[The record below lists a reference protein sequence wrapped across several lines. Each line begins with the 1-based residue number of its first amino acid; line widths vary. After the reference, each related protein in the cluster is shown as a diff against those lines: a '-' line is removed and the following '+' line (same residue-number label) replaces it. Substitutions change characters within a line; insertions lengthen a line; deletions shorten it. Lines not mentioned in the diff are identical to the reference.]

1 MNKVGAYGCFQK
13 WAQAGVVGSASI
25 KEPLF
30 GQKFL
35 SLKTKM
41 ASISSPVSW
50 GPLGIPGRQF
60 NSLVESPECFSY
72 QTSPRTKRPTVRSP
86 LAEKTN
92 SSVSTEP
99 VPCMVIIWPGPQT
112 Q

>member
-1 MNKVGAYGCFQK
+1 MNKVRAYGCFQK
-13 WAQAGVVGSASI
+13 WAQAGVVGSASN
-25 KEPLF
+25 KEALF

-60 NSLVESPECFSY
+60 NSLMESPECSSY
-72 QTSPRTKRPTVRSP
+72 QTSPGTKRPTVKSLLAKKPTVASALSP
-86 LAEKTN
+86 
-92 SSVSTEP
+92 SHV
-99 VPCMVIIWPGPQT
+99 W
-112 Q
+112 